1 MSLAEL
7 LDTDVAGLGGRLKK
21 GVIWWLDE
29 LGDLAKPL
37 TGGGAAKVPP
47 LLADRQADGRFL
59 ILRAGRPEAVYSSED
74 RTERVAIALPAEA
87 VLIHHLWRPSLAE
100 WDLQRLIALD
110 LDRLTPFPADDVYA
124 DVRVLGDVDA
134 NGHRRVRLAVTPR
147 AQVDALL
154 IQATAAGLEPTTAV
168 SLQEEEVIDFRP
180 AMRAA
185 GVLGPQP
192 RRYLIWATIALLL
205 ALNIAV
211 AIWRDSQA
219 TSALETAVES
229 QGPLVSQIRA
239 LRQQTASLRAQAAHQ
254 AEARGAGEPLRVLDG
269 LSRALPSTAWVQRL
283 NWDGSVVRVTGQQT
297 DGVDVIGA
305 LRHDPMF
312 TDVKTA
318 EGSGATSATSFDLQA
333 TVTPASA
340 GRR

>member
-7 LDTDVAGLGGRLKK
+7 LDTDVAGFGGRLKQ

-37 TGGGAAKVPP
+37 TGGGVAKIP
-47 LLADRQADGRFL
+47 LLLAERQADGQFL
-59 ILRAGRPEAVYSSED
+59 ILREGRPDAVYTSED
-74 RTERVAIALPAEA
+74 RSLRVAIVLPAEA
-87 VLIHHLWRPSLAE
+87 VLVHHLWRPPLAE
-100 WDLQRLIALD
+100 RDLQRLIALD
-110 LDRLTPFPADDVYA
+110 LDRLTPFPADAVYS

-134 NGHRRVRLAVTPR
+134 NGHRRVRLAVAPR

-154 IQATAAGLEPTTAV
+154 IHATAAGLEPTTAV

-192 RRYLIWATIALLL
+192 RPYLIWSIIALLL

-219 TSALETAVES
+219 TSALETAVAS
-229 QGPLVSQIRA
+229 QEPLVSQIRA
-239 LRQQTASLRAQAAHQ
+239 LRQQTASLQAQAVHQ
-254 AEARGAGEPLRVLDG
+254 AAARGAGEPLRVLDG
-269 LSRALPSTAWVQRL
+269 LSRALPSAAWVQRL
-283 NWDGSVVRVTGQQT
+283 NWDGAVVRVTGQQT
-297 DGVDVIGA
+297 EGVDVIGA

-312 TDVKTA
+312 TEVRTA
-318 EGSGATSATSFDLQA
+318 EGSGATSPTNFDLQA
-333 TVTPASA
+333 TVIPASA
-340 GRR
+340 GLR